1 MLTSLIIYK
10 QLLVMRSLSV
20 ASLFLSYA
28 LLHGFLG
35 LLLVAFLRKNKND
48 SLKFL
53 AFACFTQAALYS
65 TLILR
70 PVIPL
75 WIGMFLPNFLS
86 VVQLYLLFKAINTQ
100 AFKKDNFKVL
110 FLVLAVLYALATG
123 LIHDSPFSE
132 FTPLLVG
139 AFLGIG
145 NLAIA
150 KELNNVQK
158 DSPSFFIKIPFI
170 LSILIAILWMVRGI
184 VSYKFEIVLAQD
196 QNVINIIFFAVILM
210 FVFIRKVSWV
220 GFYLDNSINYQK
232 RLEKYNND
240 LLELVEE
247 IKEVESNAQNLENGM
262 VNVLNQLS
270 KERDNETG
278 NHILRTQLFVRLIAS
293 HLDDFGKSDINYTKE
308 SLNTLFNAAP
318 LHDIG
323 KVGIPDSILLKPG
336 KLHPDEWEIMKTHTL
351 IGERILSSM
360 VVDGEINSEV
370 IKVAV
375 EIAGSHHENWD
386 GSGYPRGLSGKNIPQ
401 SARIMALA
409 DVYDALLSSRPYKKA
424 WTYKATHKYINSLRG
439 TKFDPDVVDA
449 FNELAAQFRLIR
461 KQFKED

>member
-1 MLTSLIIYK
+1 MK
-10 QLLVMRSLSV
+10 SLSV
-20 ASLFLSYA
+20 ASLFFTYA

-53 AFACFTQAALYS
+53 SFACFVQAALYS

-70 PVIPL
+70 PVIPE
-75 WIGMFLPNFLS
+75 WIGITLPHFLS
-86 VVQLYLLFKAINTQ
+86 VAQLYLLFKAINTQ
-100 AFKKDNFKVL
+100 ALNQNKNKVL
-110 FLVLAVLYALATG
+110 FLFLALLYAGVTS
-123 LIHDSPFSE
+123 IINDSPFKE

-139 AFLGIG
+139 AFLGAG
-145 NLAIA
+145 NLFIA
-150 KELNNVQK
+150 KELNLIQK
-158 DSPSFFIKIPFI
+158 NSPSFFIKIPFI
-170 LSILIAILWMVRGI
+170 LSVLIAILWIARGL
-184 VSYKFEIVLAQD
+184 VSYKYEVVLAQD
-196 QNVINIIFFAVILM
+196 PNIFNIVFFAVILM

-220 GFYLDNSINYQK
+220 GFYLDNSIHYQK
-232 RLEKYNND
+232 RLEKYNSD

-247 IKEVESNAQNLENGM
+247 VKEVEGFAQGLENGM
-262 VNVLNQLS
+262 LNVLNQLA

-293 HLDDFGKSDINYTKE
+293 HLDDIGKSEVNYTKE
-308 SLNTLFNAAP
+308 NLNILFKAAP

-323 KVGIPDSILLKPG
+323 KVGIPDAILLKPG
-336 KLHPDEWEIMKTHTL
+336 KLKPAEWEIMKTHAS

-360 VVDGEINSEV
+360 NVDGEINSKI
-370 IKVAV
+370 IKVAI

-386 GSGYPRGLSGKNIPQ
+386 GTGYPRGLSGKDIPQ

-424 WTYKATHKYINSLRG
+424 WTYKATSEYINSLRG
-439 TKFDPDVVDA
+439 TKFDPDIVDA
-449 FNELAAQFRLIR
+449 FNYLEAQFRLIR
-461 KQFKED
+461 RQFKED